1 MQEINADKNQTTSE
15 PNVATAPIQ
24 LPKNNNALQSLL
36 ATAPVQLPNNENV
49 SQPSVATLPI
59 QFSYS
64 NAASQLIVAT
74 SPVQLASSKVS
85 LKPLQAQIQ
94 LSKTEKVTNT
104 LASTLPNQSST
115 ASTESQIAATVAPA
129 QPKPAATLPNENA
142 TFQLPD
148 ISKPPPNF
156 AAAVT
161 ADNLSTVQLPDLTQL
176 PPSLINKCQSEPNLP
191 VASPSHKS
199 GTVNPTSPA
208 LMCPP

>member
-1 MQEINADKNQTTSE
+1 MPKMTFVRPLQRRERLPPPQNAATLPMQEINADKNQKTSE
-15 PNVATAPIQ
+15 PNVATAPVQ
-24 LPKNNNALQSLL
+24 LLKNNNASQSLL
-36 ATAPVQLPNNENV
+36 ATAPVQLPNNANV

-59 QFSYS
+59 HFSSS
-64 NAASQLIVAT
+64 NDASQLIV
-74 SPVQLASSKVS
+74 SSSK
-85 LKPLQAQIQ
+85 AD
-94 LSKTEKVTNT
+94 
-104 LASTLPNQSST
+104 QSSR
-115 ASTESQIAATVAPA
+115 ASKESQIAATVAPP
-129 QPKPAATLPNENA
+129 QPKPAATLPNEDV

>member
-59 QFSYS
+59 HFSSS
-64 NAASQLIVAT
+64 NDASQLIV
-74 SPVQLASSKVS
+74 SSSK
-85 LKPLQAQIQ
+85 AD
-94 LSKTEKVTNT
+94 
-104 LASTLPNQSST
+104 QSSR
-115 ASTESQIAATVAPA
+115 ASKESQTAATVAPA
-129 QPKPAATLPNENA
+129 RPKPAATLPNENA

-161 ADNLSTVQLPDLTQL
+161 ADNLSTVQLPDLTKL

>member
-59 QFSYS
+59 HFSSS
-64 NAASQLIVAT
+64 NDASQLIV
-74 SPVQLASSKVS
+74 SSSK
-85 LKPLQAQIQ
+85 AD
-94 LSKTEKVTNT
+94 
-104 LASTLPNQSST
+104 QSSR
-115 ASTESQIAATVAPA
+115 ASKESQTAVAPA
-129 QPKPAATLPNENA
+129 QPKPAATLPNEDV

-161 ADNLSTVQLPDLTQL
+161 ADNLSTVQLPDLTKL
-176 PPSLINKCQSEPNLP
+176 PPSLINKSQSEPNLP